1 MTQAE
6 MSRAALYASELARYV
21 AMADAVGMEG
31 GSQDLWSD
39 MARRYLE
46 KLANEMGYAVS
57 RTKQSEAA

>member
-1 MTQAE
+1 

-31 GSQDLWSD
+31 GSPALWSD

-46 KLANEMGYAVS
+46 KLACELGYAVS
-57 RTKQSEAA
+57 RAEHTEAA